1 MREPAFEELHAGV
14 LAETGVGASDNTG
27 SAGKGERVG
36 ELGRGD
42 EELAVEE
49 GEVGV

>member
-1 MREPAFEELHAGV
+1 VREPALEELHAGV
-14 LAETGVGASDNTG
+14 VAETGVGASDNTG
-27 SAGKGERVG
+27 SAGEGERIG